1 MNPVW
6 RSLVD
11 EHASSPIDK
20 RVLAKGARV
29 AAGNPPTAIAASS
42 RRPLSGG
49 FIPADDWPG
58 REFGA
63 NRNATTTYTRRS
75 PAGTTHQVTRH
86 TRRQLPA
93 RNPSGRVVYA
103 AVRQDRAPPGVPV
116 GAADRTYVLR
126 RRRREGVSRG
136 RHSDPV
142 HRRGHRLPAPA
153 SARSPRRRRRFPRRR
168 HRRRQGHR
176 AHTTAALDDTGDA
189 ADKLERKFRD
199 VFDTVSKESKKA
211 GDSLGDSMHD
221 GTRKAG
227 EGVDEF
233 RDEANSPPRRP
244 PHRSTGPPTRSPARS
259 RRWPPTR
266 SPGSGPR
273 ARSRVWPRPPVSGS
287 PSRPCRSPRRPPT
300 I

>member
-1 MNPVW
+1 VIAVGDVREAQAAVLAFKAADRDLRKRINTATRETMNPVW

-103 AVRQDRAPPGVPV
+103 AVRKIAPRLASLWVQLIV
-116 GAADRTYVLR
+116 RTYY
-126 RRRREGVSRG
+126 
-136 RHSDPV
+136 
-142 HRRGHRLPAPA
+142 
-153 SARSPRRRRRFPRRR
+153 
-168 HRRRQGHR
+168 
-176 AHTTAALDDTGDA
+176 DA
-189 ADKLERKFRD
+189 ADGK
-199 VFDTVSKESKKA
+199 
-211 GDSLGDSMHD
+211 G
-221 GTRKAG
+221 
-227 EGVDEF
+227 
-233 RDEANSPPRRP
+233 
-244 PHRSTGPPTRSPARS
+244 
-259 RRWPPTR
+259 
-266 SPGSGPR
+266 
-273 ARSRVWPRPPVSGS
+273 
-287 PSRPCRSPRRPPT
+287 
-300 I
+300 